1 MKKTF
6 TKKTSGYPKMDN
18 TRKPSSDTK
27 RESRPSSKDVNT
39 FKKKYSESPQNST
52 SPKDYKSFEKPVYK
66 GKEARLAGATRHETR
81 TSLYGTHS
89 HKALIDSYKK
99 SATIAPSISESKK
112 TSSKDYKS
120 QHAQDTS
127 WGGVATWYDKHLE
140 KSGDTYHEKVV
151 YPNLL
156 RLLDDVHDK
165 HILDL
170 ACGQGQ
176 FSQMLADKGAKVIG
190 VDLGKELIE
199 IAEKN
204 NSKHKFSLH
213 YFTSPSD
220 DLYMVKDASEDAV
233 VCVLALQNIEKLQE
247 TFKEVSRSL
256 KDGGRFIC
264 VINHPSF
271 RNPTHTHWGYD
282 ENEDKQYR
290 RVEEYLSESKM
301 KIDMTPGSAKD
312 KKFTVSFHR
321 PLQVYVKALT
331 KAGLVITRLEEWS
344 SHKESER
351 GPRKRAE
358 DKSRKEIP
366 LFMCIEGRKIED
378 RG

>member
-1 MKKTF
+1 MKKSYPKKVASSF
-6 TKKTSGYPKMDN
+6 TKEASKGKQAYPP
-18 TRKPSSDTK
+18 KPHYQ
-27 RESRPSSKDVNT
+27 RE
-39 FKKKYSESPQNST
+39 
-52 SPKDYKSFEKPVYK
+52 EKPVYK

-81 TSLYGTHS
+81 TALYGGHS

-99 SATIAPSISESKK
+99 STAKAMPASEPKKLQSKSYSLKAT
-112 TSSKDYKS
+112 
-120 QHAQDTS
+120 QDTS
-127 WGGVATWYDKHLE
+127 WGGVALWYDKHLE

-151 YPNLL
+151 YPNLM
-156 RLLDDVHDK
+156 RLLGEIKDK
-165 HILDL
+165 HVLDL

-176 FSQMLADKGAKVIG
+176 FAQRLAKEGAKVIG
-190 VDLGKELIE
+190 VDLGKELIT

-204 NSKHKFSLH
+204 NVNHKFSLH
-213 YFTSPSD
+213 YFTSPSH
-220 DLYMVKDASEDAV
+220 DLYMIKDSTEDIAV
-233 VCVLALQNIEKLQE
+233 CILALQNIEKLQE
-247 TFKEVSRSL
+247 TFKEVSRTL
-256 KDGGRFIC
+256 KDGGRFLC

-282 ENEDKQYR
+282 EHEDKQYR

-301 KIDMTPGSAKD
+301 KIDMTPGSTKD

-331 KAGLVITRLEEWS
+331 KAGFVITKLEEWE
-344 SHKESER
+344 SHKESEK

-366 LFMCIEGRKIED
+366 LFMCIEGRKVGVEG
-378 RG
+378 RV